1 MLSLDEAQ
9 NKARIEQDNV
19 LAEQD
24 AVFQRESRLVT
35 EKLLAEKEAEF
46 ARLIAQYSS
55 KITSSNV
62 CIKMLVEISS

>member
-1 MLSLDEAQ
+1 MHSLDEAQ

-24 AVFQRESRLVT
+24 AVFQREGRLVT
-35 EKLLAEKEAEF
+35 ERLLAEKEAEL

-55 KITSSNV
+55 KITSLNV
-62 CIKMLVEISS
+62 CIEMLV